1 MLENLEKEA
10 RTLSWP
16 IQGDFE
22 VTLECGD
29 TALLLVRFVLW
40 IDPILSCL

>member
-16 IQGDFE
+16 IQGDVE
-22 VTLECGD
+22 ITLECGD
-29 TALLLVRFVLW
+29 TAVLLGRFVLW
-40 IDPILSCL
+40 LDYIL